1 MEVQLHAF
9 LSTHSTGGCTAND
22 VSQRALP
29 FFSFFLR
36 EKERHWSSDFTL
48 QVGNRFEFSDRELKD
63 SQCNENLHRIYTNYE
78 LTANI
83 SSIIPY
89 LFLMFCVL

>member
-1 MEVQLHAF
+1 MHFSAPTQQEAVLQMMCLKEH
-9 LSTHSTGGCTAND
+9 C
-22 VSQRALP
+22 P
-29 FFSFFLR
+29 FFLFFLR